1 MCKICIKKK
10 AMKKLVPMLVLL
22 GWIFT
27 ACSNPSKIDLPDDSI
42 YHLTSKWENQDGK
55 FMQLDQL
62 KGNVVVMVMIYTNCR
77 TACPRLTADMRDIH
91 NKVGNKHLK
100 NMKYVLVSIDPEFD
114 TPAKMKEYLNRYKF
128 TGNEWLFLRSS
139 EANTRELANVL
150 AVKYKEISPID
161 FSHSNIIS
169 VFSKEGHLA
178 YQKEGLNIDIDG
190 TVSQIKEQF
199 N

>member
-1 MCKICIKKK
+1 
-10 AMKKLVPMLVLL
+10 MKKFLIPFLL
-22 GWIFT
+22 FGLFIT
-27 ACSNPSKIDLPDDSI
+27 SCTSNSNSNLPDDSI
-42 YHLTSKWENQDGK
+42 YHLTSEWENQNGE
-55 FMQLDQL
+55 FMQLNKL
-62 KGNVVVMVMIYTNCR
+62 KGDVVVMVMIYTNCR

-91 NKVGNKHLK
+91 KQVGKANNKDI
-100 NMKYVLVSIDPEFD
+100 KYVLVSIDPEFD
-114 TPAKMKEYLNRYKF
+114 TPEKMKEYLEMYKF

-139 EANTRELANVL
+139 DANTRELANVL

-169 VFSKEGHLA
+169 VFNKNGHLA

-190 TVSQIKEQF
+190 TVSQIKKQF